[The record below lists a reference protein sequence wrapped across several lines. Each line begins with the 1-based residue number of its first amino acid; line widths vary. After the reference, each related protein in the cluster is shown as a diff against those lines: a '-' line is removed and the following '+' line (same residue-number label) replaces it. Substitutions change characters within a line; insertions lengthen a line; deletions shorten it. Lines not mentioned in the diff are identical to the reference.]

1 MVQDHRP
8 ESKGRDGYL
17 AAAHREVLFNSPF
30 LLAVGLALLAGW
42 LFLGKVYFFSTPFRG
57 IVIATICYVISVGLG
72 LIA

>member
-1 MVQDHRP
+1 M
-8 ESKGRDGYL
+8 
-17 AAAHREVLFNSPF
+17 PF

-42 LFLGKVYFFSTPFRG
+42 LFLGKVCFFSTPFRG